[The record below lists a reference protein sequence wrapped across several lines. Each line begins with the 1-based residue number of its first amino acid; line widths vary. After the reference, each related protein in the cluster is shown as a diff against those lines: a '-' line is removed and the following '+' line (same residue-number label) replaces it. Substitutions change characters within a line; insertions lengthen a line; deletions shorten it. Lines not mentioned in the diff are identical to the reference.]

1 MKKMATLSVFAL
13 TIGLAFTS
21 TGPVYADT
29 AWQKKSRYW

>member
-21 TGPVYADT
+21 IGTVHADT
-29 AWQKKSRYW
+29 AW